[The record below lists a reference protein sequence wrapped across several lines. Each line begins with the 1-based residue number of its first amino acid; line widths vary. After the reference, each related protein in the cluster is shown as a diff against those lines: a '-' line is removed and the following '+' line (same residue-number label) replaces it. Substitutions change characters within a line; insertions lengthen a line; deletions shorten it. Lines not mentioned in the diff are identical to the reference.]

1 MRILGIVLAAG
12 QGKRMKSKLY
22 KVLHPVCGKPMVG
35 HVLDVLES
43 VQADRKVVVV
53 GHGAEA
59 VKAYVGNRAE
69 FALQA
74 EQLGT
79 GHAVM
84 MAGPMLK
91 EEEGTAVILY
101 GDTPLIQASTL
112 QAMIRLHQEQG
123 ASATL
128 LSAIMEKP
136 QGYGRIIRDEQG
148 HVAAI
153 VEQKDCTP
161 EQDAVKEINAGMYI
175 FDNRKLFEALAEVT
189 NDNAQNEYYFTDV
202 IDILRAKGEKILG
215 YCTEDVAESMGV
227 NDKVALSEAESCMR
241 DRINRSHMA
250 GGVTLI
256 NPSHTYIEKDVVIGA
271 DTVIYPGTSLKGKTA
286 IGADCEIGP
295 NCELTDTTVGDGVHI
310 KQSVLLEAS
319 VGDGSTVGPFAY
331 LRPGAKLA
339 SNVKIG
345 DFVEIKNANLQE
357 GVKVSHLSYIGDAEV
372 GKNVNFGCGSIT
384 VNYDGFNKNKTVIG
398 DDAFIG
404 SNVNLIAPV
413 TIGKGAFLV
422 AGSTITENVADN
434 EVAIARERQ
443 TNKPEYAEK
452 LRNRFKAAK
461 ENKSST

>member
-271 DTVIYPGTSLKGKTA
+271 DTVIYPGTSLKGKTI
-286 IGADCEIGP
+286 IGGDCEIGP

-331 LRPGAKLA
+331 LRPGAKLS

-345 DFVEIKNANLQE
+345 DFVEIKNAVLDE

-384 VNYDGFNKNKTVIG
+384 VNYDGFNKHKTIIG

-413 TIGKGAFLV
+413 TVGKGAFLV
-422 AGSTITENVADN
+422 AGSTITKNVADN
-434 EVAIARERQ
+434 EMAVARERQ
-443 TNKPEYAEK
+443 TNKPEYADK
-452 LRNRFKAAK
+452 LRSRFKAAK

>member
-84 MAGPMLK
+84 MASPMLK
-91 EEEGTAVILY
+91 DEEGTAVILY

-128 LSAIMEKP
+128 LSAVMEKP

-175 FDNRKLFEALAEVT
+175 FDNRKLFEALADVK
-189 NDNAQNEYYFTDV
+189 NDNAQKEYYFTDV

-215 YCTEDVAESMGV
+215 YCTEDVAESLGV

-271 DTVIYPGTSLKGKTA
+271 DTVIYPGTSLKGKTV
-286 IGADCEIGP
+286 IGTECEIGP
-295 NCELTDTTVGDGVHI
+295 NCELTDTIVGDGVHI

-331 LRPGAKLA
+331 LRPGAKL
-339 SNVKIG
+339 SKHVKIG
-345 DFVEIKNANLQE
+345 DFVEIKNAVLEE

-384 VNYDGFNKNKTVIG
+384 VNYDGFNKHKTIIG

-434 EVAIARERQ
+434 EMAVARERQ
-443 TNKPEYAEK
+443 VNKPEYAEK
-452 LRNRFKAAK
+452 LRSRFKATK
-461 ENKSST
+461 ENKSSI